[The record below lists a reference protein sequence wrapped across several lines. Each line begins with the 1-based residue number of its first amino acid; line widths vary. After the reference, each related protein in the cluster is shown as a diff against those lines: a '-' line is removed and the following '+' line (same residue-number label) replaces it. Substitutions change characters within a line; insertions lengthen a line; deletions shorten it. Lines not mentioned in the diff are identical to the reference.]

1 MNLGQFARSALQL
14 RIRALRWGAVAC
26 LGATLSILG
35 TFGWLAQSTTG
46 VKGSTTLAP
55 NNLSSTALPTVVQRT
70 SEENL
75 KEFYGSLGSR
85 RHAEQQVKTLF
96 WLAGKNGLTLTQ
108 GQYKSAFDQ
117 RGQFYTYQI
126 LLPVSGS
133 YPALWQ
139 FAMQALATIP
149 FASLDEIS
157 FKRES
162 IADNSVNASMRFTLY
177 LNGANSPM
185 QP

>member
-1 MNLGQFARSALQL
+1 MRL
-14 RIRALRWGAVAC
+14 RALRWGVVSC

-35 TFGWLAQSTTG
+35 AIIWLAQATTG
-46 VKGSTTLAP
+46 VKGSTPSSLV
-55 NNLSSTALPTVVQRT
+55 NLPSSALPTSVSRAP
-70 SEENL
+70 EENL
-75 KEFYGSLGSR
+75 TEFYGNLGSR

-108 GQYKSAFDQ
+108 GQYKSAFDK
-117 RGQFYTYQI
+117 RGEFYTYQI
-126 LLPVSGS
+126 MLPVNGP

-139 FAMQALATIP
+139 FATQVLATIP

-162 IADNSVNASMRFTLY
+162 IADNRVNANIRFTLY
-177 LNGANSPM
+177 LTDTNGPV

>member
-1 MNLGQFARSALQL
+1 MP
-14 RIRALRWGAVAC
+14 
-26 LGATLSILG
+26 TLVS
-35 TFGWLAQSTTG
+35 
-46 VKGSTTLAP
+46 
-55 NNLSSTALPTVVQRT
+55 RT

-75 KEFYGSLGSR
+75 TEFYGILGSR

-108 GQYKSAFDQ
+108 GQYKSAFDK

-126 LLPVSGS
+126 MLPVSGP

-139 FAMQALATIP
+139 FATQVLATIP

-162 IADNSVNASMRFTLY
+162 IADNRVNASMLFTLY
-177 LNGANSPM
+177 LNDTNGPL

>member
-1 MNLGQFARSALQL
+1 MNLDQFARFALQML
-14 RIRALRWGAVAC
+14 LRALRWGVVAC

-35 TFGWLAQSTTG
+35 SVIWLAQATTG
-46 VKGSTTLAP
+46 VKGSAP
-55 NNLSSTALPTVVQRT
+55 STPVNLPSGAMPTVASRT

-75 KEFYGSLGSR
+75 AEFYGNLGSR
-85 RHAEQQVKTLF
+85 RHAEQQVKTLL
-96 WLAGKNGLTLTQ
+96 WLARKNGLTLTQ
-108 GQYKSAFDQ
+108 GQYKSAFDK

-126 LLPVSGS
+126 MLPVSGA

-139 FAMQALATIP
+139 FATQVLASIP

-157 FKRES
+157 FKRETIS
-162 IADNSVNASMRFTLY
+162 DNRVNASMLFTLY
-177 LNGANSPM
+177 LNDTNGPV